1 LADLGEP
8 RHRMQRREYL
18 MARTDDDTWNINES
32 VGATALGVAGG
43 RAAETNSADPLIN
56 DPYAKLFLEAAGD
69 GIWKM
74 FLGEEPPAELAEIDP
89 RFKERMQASMS
100 YMGSRTKFFDDF
112 FLAAAANG
120 VRQAVILAAGLDA
133 RAWRLAWPEG
143 SVVYEID
150 QPKVLAFKLETLES
164 HGVTPIAT
172 HVSVGIDLRQ
182 DWPMALVEAGF
193 DPTLPTAW
201 SAEGLLPYLTA
212 EAQDLLFDR
221 IQSLSAHG
229 SRIAVEAFTN
239 DFFSPE
245 SFARRQEQTEQYR
258 AIATKLG
265 GKDVTAFGDLLY
277 EEERTAVTDWLEAH
291 GWTVTAV
298 AAEDL
303 LASNNRSVPA
313 DFGDGLPDSVFVEG
327 RLT

>member
-1 LADLGEP
+1 
-8 RHRMQRREYL
+8 MQRRECL
-18 MARTDDDTWNINES
+18 MVRTDDDTWDINES

-56 DPYAKLFLEAAGD
+56 DPYARLFLEAAGD
-69 GIWKM
+69 GIWKIY
-74 FLGEEPPAELAEIDP
+74 LNDEPPAELAEIDP
-89 RFKERMQASMS
+89 RFKERMQVGRS
-100 YMGSRTKFFDDF
+100 YMGSRTKFFDEF
-112 FLAAAANG
+112 FLAAAAG
-120 VRQAVILAAGLDA
+120 GIRQSVILAAGLDA

-164 HGVTPIAT
+164 HDVTPIAT

-182 DWPMALVEAGF
+182 DWPAALVDAGF
-193 DPTLPTAW
+193 VPGAPTAW

-221 IQSLSAHG
+221 IQSLSAPG
-229 SRIAVEAFTN
+229 SRIAVEAFNN
-239 DFFSPE
+239 DFFSAE
-245 SFARRQEQTEQYR
+245 SFARRQEQMEQYR

-265 GKDVTAFGDLLY
+265 GKDITASGNLLY
-277 EEERTAVTDWLEAH
+277 EEERTEVTDWLGAH
-291 GWTVTAV
+291 GWNVTATT
-298 AAEDL
+298 AEDL
-303 LASNNRSVPA
+303 LASNNRTIPSDLGESV
-313 DFGDGLPDSVFVEG
+313 PDSVFVVG